1 MDLRLRM
8 PFQLS
13 CIPLFKACGP
23 LYAVPPIH
31 LPRRERVAWCIAGPG
46 LLLYPDILALP

>member
-8 PFQLS
+8 PFHLS
-13 CIPLFKACGP
+13 CIPLFQAYGP
-23 LYAVPPIH
+23 LYAAPPTH
-31 LPRRERVAWCIAGPG
+31 LPRRVRVVRCTAGPG